1 MNLLAQRAR
10 NSRAG
15 VIASRDASVPLR
27 RHTTV
32 SLVARSRGLHREPV
46 SEGAPLDWT
55 GGPPRHEALH
65 GVVLSN
71 RPPNFYTAAMRVAVS
86 RRSDKSRW
94 RMDTLRGIGG
104 DATPVDNT
112 PPPPAEPEACATK
125 LIAPSKRPLSSS
137 PPPVR
142 RTGFDRPR
150 PYSYTSASLCGPPA
164 KHPSRR
170 PARRA
175 PCRPAGGEESKV
187 NAQAS

>member
-1 MNLLAQRAR
+1 MQNFAAGYRRFLLLLLAQRAG

-86 RRSDKSRW
+86 RRSEKSRW

-104 DATPVDNT
+104 NAVWKAVRTRKSWHGLCRIHILVPVERGTN
-112 PPPPAEPEACATK
+112 
-125 LIAPSKRPLSSS
+125 
-137 PPPVR
+137 V
-142 RTGFDRPR
+142 
-150 PYSYTSASLCGPPA
+150 
-164 KHPSRR
+164 
-170 PARRA
+170 
-175 PCRPAGGEESKV
+175 
-187 NAQAS
+187 